1 MAIPGISLY
10 ADLQNNYRSRTIK
23 SVDVE
28 TVKQQ
33 EQQKAKEAAS
43 DSLDVSK
50 LQSPEADK
58 RRAQRVANLQDI
70 SFSFNRN
77 EDYGYIGQ
85 ESSLENLDM
94 QKAISDMK
102 KDSVLQEYH
111 YFLGA
116 PENTSGAGMIQSASE
131 DGRVILK

>member
-10 ADLQNNYRSRTIK
+10 SDLQNNYISRTVK

-33 EQQKAKEAAS
+33 EQQKAKAAAT
-43 DSLDVSK
+43 DSLDSSR

-70 SFSFNRN
+70 SLSFQKND
-77 EDYGYIGQ
+77 DYGYIGHDTGL
-85 ESSLENLDM
+85 ESLDM

-102 KDSVLQEYH
+102 KDSILQEYQ

-116 PENTSGAGMIQSASE
+116 PEKRSDVGIIQSDSE
-131 DGRVILK
+131 DGKVILK